1 MILSDGDFEFVFG
14 MYDSAI
20 ELLPEKEKSL
30 YAESVIEVMLE
41 HGIEL
46 KHYIKEISDH
56 CEYLSEAIDAH
67 FEQEEE
73 DEDLFEDFNEDD
85 YEDWE
90 QMSVWYS
97 KVTANMGEIVNAISH
112 FEKEIDQAKYECGM
126 KGNLEKQSRD
136 MPGIVEHRFNQLQEV
151 EAILEYLNT
160 EMRKL
165 RSKIF
170 RKYLENYNRALSS
183 RDAEKF
189 VDGED
194 DVVNLQYVIN
204 DFSLVRNKFI
214 GVIKALEAKQFQ
226 INNIVK
232 LRAAG
237 LEDITL

>member
-1 MILSDGDFEFVFG
+1 
-14 MYDSAI
+14 
-20 ELLPEKEKSL
+20 
-30 YAESVIEVMLE
+30 
-41 HGIEL
+41 
-46 KHYIKEISDH
+46 
-56 CEYLSEAIDAH
+56 
-67 FEQEEE
+67 
-73 DEDLFEDFNEDD
+73 
-85 YEDWE
+85 
-90 QMSVWYS
+90 
-97 KVTANMGEIVNAISH
+97 MGEIVNAISH
-112 FEKEIDQAKYECGM
+112 FEKEIDQAKFECGM

-194 DVVNLQYVIN
+194 DVVDLQYVIN

-237 LEDITL
+237 LEDISL

>member
-1 MILSDGDFEFVFG
+1 
-14 MYDSAI
+14 
-20 ELLPEKEKSL
+20 
-30 YAESVIEVMLE
+30 
-41 HGIEL
+41 
-46 KHYIKEISDH
+46 
-56 CEYLSEAIDAH
+56 
-67 FEQEEE
+67 
-73 DEDLFEDFNEDD
+73 
-85 YEDWE
+85 
-90 QMSVWYS
+90 MSVWYS

-112 FEKEIDQAKYECGM
+112 FEKEIDQAKFECGM

-160 EMRKL
+160 EMRKM

-194 DVVNLQYVIN
+194 DVVDLQYVIN

-237 LEDITL
+237 LEDISL

>member
-1 MILSDGDFEFVFG
+1 
-14 MYDSAI
+14 
-20 ELLPEKEKSL
+20 
-30 YAESVIEVMLE
+30 
-41 HGIEL
+41 
-46 KHYIKEISDH
+46 
-56 CEYLSEAIDAH
+56 
-67 FEQEEE
+67 
-73 DEDLFEDFNEDD
+73 
-85 YEDWE
+85 
-90 QMSVWYS
+90 MSIWYS

-112 FEKEIDQAKYECGM
+112 FEKEIDQAKFECGM

-160 EMRKL
+160 EMRKM

-194 DVVNLQYVIN
+194 DVVDLQYVIN

>member
-1 MILSDGDFEFVFG
+1 
-14 MYDSAI
+14 
-20 ELLPEKEKSL
+20 
-30 YAESVIEVMLE
+30 
-41 HGIEL
+41 
-46 KHYIKEISDH
+46 
-56 CEYLSEAIDAH
+56 
-67 FEQEEE
+67 
-73 DEDLFEDFNEDD
+73 
-85 YEDWE
+85 
-90 QMSVWYS
+90 MSVWYS

-112 FEKEIDQAKYECGM
+112 FETEIDQAKYECGM

-194 DVVNLQYVIN
+194 DVVDLQYVIN

-237 LEDITL
+237 LEDISL